1 MTEIERIES
10 VLKQWHNWKLTAI
23 KNYRTLLKLMSSEN
37 ILEIQPKISG
47 VFGATLTIEKTSI
60 IVM

>member
-1 MTEIERIES
+1 
-10 VLKQWHNWKLTAI
+10 
-23 KNYRTLLKLMSSEN
+23 MSSEN